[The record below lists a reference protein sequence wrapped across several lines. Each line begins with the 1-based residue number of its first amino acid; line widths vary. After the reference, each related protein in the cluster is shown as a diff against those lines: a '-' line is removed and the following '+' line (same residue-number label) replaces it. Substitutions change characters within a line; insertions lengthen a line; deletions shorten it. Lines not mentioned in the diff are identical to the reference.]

1 MQGER
6 ISTLA
11 FRLNQAPLIHRSSQF
26 SASTQLKSNKGNSRE
41 AVALER
47 RGGSFTTGDID
58 YFQYPDLVPLR
69 SDWNLR
75 LNYDLRLLTKV
86 TEGEIGAS
94 GPVFQS
100 EFAAHS
106 ISVSGSYRPTDHWSL
121 NYRTGIDI
129 ADRTAGF
136 TSINATR
143 DLHCWEMKI
152 TWVPFG
158 STRSY
163 MIGINLKNQQFRQV
177 KTQRSRTAI
186 DF

>member
-1 MQGER
+1 GER
-6 ISTLA
+6 IATLA
-11 FRLNQAPLIHRSSQF
+11 YKLNQSPLIHRTSQF
-26 SASTQLKSNKGNSRE
+26 SASTQLKSNRGNSRE

-47 RGGSFTTGDID
+47 DID
-58 YFQYPDLVPLR
+58 YYRYPDLVPLR
-69 SDWNLR
+69 SDWNVS
-75 LNYDLRLLTKV
+75 LNYDLRFLTNV
-86 TEGEIGAS
+86 SEGAEGAS
-94 GPVFQS
+94 GPVFQN

-106 ISVSGSYRPTDHWSL
+106 ISISGAYRPTDNWSL

-129 ADRTAGF
+129 AERTAGF

-152 TWVPFG
+152 SWVPFG

-177 KTQRSRTAI
+177 KTQRRRTAI